1 MCKWGGVVPLLM
13 AFWWP
18 FLSVRLPLSSEGP
31 RDACAEPSGL
41 CVPPT
46 AQWLVVPHSQPP
58 RPSTLRTAHLLWMG
72 ASGCLTFRSS
82 SQLYCCYFHFCWN
95 SSKAVTALRT
105 LRGDPLTSSPA
116 LGFTCLGPL
125 PSCSLLQE
133 LWVLWGGKES
143 KSSKKVMNRWTK
155 VWDIYIWESFFLS
168 LEWQYFYL
176 WSYYYVPLKLWDV
189 CQI

>member
-1 MCKWGGVVPLLM
+1 MQVRRGGPPADDFSRALPECSPPSQQWGTRGGCLRRTQWPVCPPVP
-13 AFWWP
+13 
-18 FLSVRLPLSSEGP
+18 
-31 RDACAEPSGL
+31 
-41 CVPPT
+41 
-46 AQWLVVPHSQPP
+46 QWLVVPHSQLP
-58 RPSTLRTAHLLWMG
+58 RPSALRTTHLLRMG
-72 ASGCLTFRSS
+72 RQAVLTFRSS

-133 LWVLWGGKES
+133 LWALWRGKKS
-143 KSSKKVMNRWTK
+143 KSSKNVMNRWTK
-155 VWDIYIWESFFLS
+155 VWDIYIRGSFFLS
-168 LEWQYFYL
+168 LEWQCFYL